1 MKIAIIGLGNICTK
15 AYLPYITSKEDIDLV
30 FCTRNKEKL
39 EKLSKR
45 YRIKE
50 YYTSV
55 DKLLDKNID
64 AAFVHTATETH
75 ASIIEKLLNAG
86 INVYVDKPI
95 SYSYEESVK
104 VCKLAKEKEKILMV
118 GFNRRFAPMYKNL
131 MEYDIPTTIK
141 VEKNRT
147 FSPKDPKIVIL
158 DDFIHVLDTARFL
171 LRDEVEDFDVNYLK
185 KNNLLYNIVVT
196 LKTKNTTG
204 IAMMNRD
211 GGYNEENVEYI
222 SPGSKATVENLITSK
237 IYKNNKK
244 EIQEF
249 NDWDRILYRRGFE
262 PIVDEFLCA
271 VKEKRKP
278 SISIEDALKT
288 HKLCEEI
295 LKQIRSNS

>member
-1 MKIAIIGLGNICTK
+1 
-15 AYLPYITSKEDIDLV
+15 
-30 FCTRNKEKL
+30 
-39 EKLSKR
+39 
-45 YRIKE
+45 
-50 YYTSV
+50 
-55 DKLLDKNID
+55 
-64 AAFVHTATETH
+64 
-75 ASIIEKLLNAG
+75 
-86 INVYVDKPI
+86 
-95 SYSYEESVK
+95 
-104 VCKLAKEKEKILMV
+104 
-118 GFNRRFAPMYKNL
+118 
-131 MEYDIPTTIK
+131 
-141 VEKNRT
+141 NRT

-211 GGYNEENVEYI
+211 SGYNEENVEYI

-271 VKEKRKP
+271 VKE
-278 SISIEDALKT
+278 
-288 HKLCEEI
+288 
-295 LKQIRSNS
+295 

>member
-75 ASIIEKLLNAG
+75 ASIIEKLL
-86 INVYVDKPI
+86 
-95 SYSYEESVK
+95 
-104 VCKLAKEKEKILMV
+104 
-118 GFNRRFAPMYKNL
+118 
-131 MEYDIPTTIK
+131 
-141 VEKNRT
+141 
-147 FSPKDPKIVIL
+147 
-158 DDFIHVLDTARFL
+158 
-171 LRDEVEDFDVNYLK
+171 
-185 KNNLLYNIVVT
+185 
-196 LKTKNTTG
+196 
-204 IAMMNRD
+204 
-211 GGYNEENVEYI
+211 
-222 SPGSKATVENLITSK
+222 
-237 IYKNNKK
+237 
-244 EIQEF
+244 
-249 NDWDRILYRRGFE
+249 
-262 PIVDEFLCA
+262 CA